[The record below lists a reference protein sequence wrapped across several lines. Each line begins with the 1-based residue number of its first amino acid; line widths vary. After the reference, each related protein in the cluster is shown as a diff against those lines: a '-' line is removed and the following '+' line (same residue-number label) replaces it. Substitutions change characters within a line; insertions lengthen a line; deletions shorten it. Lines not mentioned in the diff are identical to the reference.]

1 MEKFNYFSKKDIPDF
16 IKSGDGIA
24 LQYKVLENSEYLDLF
39 KLYSRNYM
47 NFLMNHT
54 NFIYILFIYGQLLET
69 IDTNIEHIPNI
80 IKLNNY
86 VLSIISE
93 KNYKDKITISISYKE
108 YNNYF
113 KSVTDLLKTNM
124 DIVNIDN
131 NLEIK
136 KIVINL
142 NILERKLLL
151 ISEYTEIELN
161 DYIRFF
167 YLISNELCKL
177 KDLDFINSMLIQ
189 LKSEK
194 KNKEFFELILY
205 IIKSYYNILLNK
217 FTNEIN
223 DITTVMTPLSEITKF
238 KKDYLND
245 YNKNIVIIN
254 NKKEAFN
261 YRRILVSGSIIV
273 IFLLNMKFNF
283 I

>member
-1 MEKFNYFSKKDIPDF
+1 MEKFNNFSKKDIPNF
-16 IKSGDGIA
+16 IKSGDEIA
-24 LQYKVLENSEYLDLF
+24 LQYKVLENSEYLNLF
-39 KLYSRNYM
+39 KIYSRNYM

-54 NFIYILFIYGQLLET
+54 NFSYILFMYNQLLET

-93 KNYKDKITISISYKE
+93 KNYKDKITISINYKE

-113 KSVTDLLKTNM
+113 KSVTNLLKTTT
-124 DIVNIDN
+124 DIVDIDN

-136 KIVINL
+136 KIIINL
-142 NILERKLLL
+142 NILERKLLV

-167 YLISNELCKL
+167 YLISYELCKL
-177 KDLDFINSMLIQ
+177 KDLDFINSMLTQ

-217 FTNEIN
+217 FSNEVK
-223 DITTVMTPLSEITKF
+223 DVTTVMSPLSEITKF

-245 YNKNIVIIN
+245 YNKNILIIN
-254 NKKEAFN
+254 NKEQVFDYK
-261 YRRILVSGSIIV
+261 RILVSGSIIV